1 MSIARFSVER
11 PVAVTMRIASLVV
24 LGAICLTKLPV
35 DLLPKVSIPTV
46 GITTTWP
53 NVAPEDMET
62 TITRPIEE
70 AVSSV
75 PNMYSVS
82 SNSTLG
88 VSSVRVQFTWGA
100 DIGQAAVDTLQLVG
114 KARAAFPNDPTLQDP
129 IVAKFDPSTLPII
142 IYGVTGIADQVKLYT
157 DLNNDVVPILESA
170 NGVASATLTGGLARA
185 IVVDCDPAKMQAYG
199 VSLQQVSNKIGAENI
214 DLPSGIAKQGGTEYT
229 IRAKGYLQKPSDLAA
244 LPITNTNGQV
254 VTIGMVAKVSDS
266 FQEQRTWTRLNGK
279 NAVGVLIVPQ
289 SGANTVSVAQAVQD
303 KLLQVHK
310 MYPMLVFSPAYQQ
323 APFIQASVDDLKNE
337 AYIGGGL
344 AIIILLIF
352 LRNFRSTMVVALSI
366 PISII
371 STFALFYFAGFTLNT
386 LSLSGLALSTGLIVD
401 DAVVVLENIFR
412 HVERDKKRAAEAAV
426 SGAQEITGAVVA
438 STLTVMIVFLPLLL
452 IQGQAGQMF
461 TQFALVV
468 IFSIAVSL
476 LDATT
481 VVPMLASRLINE
493 EEVEDEAHPELRAQ
507 RGKKPK
513 LSNRIFD
520 YFGRKFEELD
530 ASYHRGLRWAIGRRF
545 FVVIGAFAI
554 CGLSF
559 LLIPMIGSE
568 MLPQTDS
575 GNFTVSLKHP
585 VGTAVSITN
594 RTMMEIEKELLAN
607 PDVQTV
613 FAAAGTTLSL
623 RGSSTALIGY
633 QGSATVQLK
642 DSRKHS
648 TQDLIKSFNK
658 QFAKLP
664 GARVVVT
671 PYDLV
676 TQLLTG
682 GATNMEVDIFG
693 QDYTALMGK
702 AQETL
707 SQLRGV
713 AGLDGVDISIQESTP
728 ELHWN
733 VDRPKAQQF
742 GLSFQDIATTLNI
755 ASNGL
760 LSTYFIDNGYQY
772 PIYVQVPTDKRKTI
786 QELGELPVVAGSASG
801 SASASGATSG
811 SAAPAAG
818 NTSSTSSTTT
828 VAAAGAPAQQV
839 LLKQVATP
847 SIELGPNQFSR
858 LNRQRYIAITG
869 NLTDRAQSAVMAD
882 VTKVMNGMKW
892 DTGQYWDFG
901 IQQKQQSTEFSGLYL
916 AVFLAIALI
925 YMLLASQFESFI
937 YPLVVLMSVPLCSIG
952 VLIALFLTG
961 RAFGLTAFIG
971 LLMLIGIVVKNGILL
986 VDYTNQLRGRGMG
999 RDEAILTAAPTRL
1012 RPILMTSCAAVLGML
1027 PLALALAKGSETQA
1041 PLATAVI
1048 GGLCTSTGL
1057 TLFVVPCV
1065 YTMFD
1070 DLSRK
1075 LRKTDRDLYPAEGVG
1090 PSVASFERKPEVLSS
1105 DDLADGDP
1113 LGIAD
1118 EPAPGP
1124 GRTGKDG

>member
-1 MSIARFSVER
+1 MSIARWSVER

-46 GITTTWP
+46 AVNTTWP
-53 NVAPEDMET
+53 NVSPEDMET

-75 PNMYSVS
+75 PNMYSIS
-82 SNSTLG
+82 STSTLG
-88 VSSVRVQFTWGA
+88 VSSVRVQFLWGA
-100 DIGQAAVDTLQLVG
+100 DIGQGAVDTLQLVG
-114 KARAAFPNDPTLQDP
+114 QARAGFPDDPTLQDP
-129 IVAKFDPSTLPII
+129 IVHKYDPSTLPII

-157 DLNNDVVPILESA
+157 ALNNDVTPLLESA
-170 NGVASATLTGGLARA
+170 NGVASAALTGGLARA
-185 IVVDCDPAKMQAYG
+185 IIVDCIPNKLQAYG
-199 VSLQQVSNKIGAENI
+199 VSLQEVSNRILQENI
-214 DLPSGIAKQGGTEYT
+214 DLPSGVARQHDTEYT
-229 IRAKGYLQKPSDLAA
+229 IRAKGYIQTPAELAA
-244 LPITNTNGQV
+244 LPLVTSNGQV
-254 VTIGMVAKVSDS
+254 VTIGMVANVSDS
-266 FQEQRTWTRLNGK
+266 YQEQRTYTRLNGVP
-279 NAVGVLIVPQ
+279 AVGVLIIPQ

-303 KLLQVHK
+303 KLALVHK
-310 MYPMLVFSPAYQQ
+310 MYPMLKFSAAYQQ

-344 AIIILLIF
+344 AVIILLIF
-352 LRNFRSTMVVALSI
+352 LRNFRSTLVVALSI

-426 SGAQEITGAVVA
+426 SGAQEITSAVVA

-493 EEVEDEAHPELRAQ
+493 EEVEEEAHPELRAQ
-507 RGKKPK
+507 RGKKITFV
-513 LSNRIFD
+513 NRFFD
-520 YFGRKFEELD
+520 FCGRKFEELD
-530 ASYHRGLRWAIGRRF
+530 HSYHRGLKWAIGRRW
-545 FVVIGAFAI
+545 FVVFGAALV
-554 CGLSF
+554 CALSF
-559 LLIPMIGSE
+559 LLFPLIGTELLPM
-568 MLPQTDS
+568 TDS

-585 VGTAVSITN
+585 VGTAVEVTN
-594 RTMMEIEKELLAN
+594 KTMLEIERELLAN
-607 PDVQTV
+607 KDVETV
-613 FAAAGTTLSL
+613 FSAAGTTLSL
-623 RGSSTALIGY
+623 RGSSTAQIGY

-642 DSRKHS
+642 DDRKHS
-648 TQDLIKSFNK
+648 TQDLIKTFNK
-658 QFAKLP
+658 QFAKIP
-664 GARVVVT
+664 GARIVVT

-682 GATNMEVDIFG
+682 GATNVEIDLFG
-693 QDYTALMGK
+693 QDYDALMTK

-707 SQLRGV
+707 TQLRGV
-713 AGLDGVDISIQESTP
+713 AGLDGTDISIQESTP
-728 ELHWN
+728 ELHWD
-733 VDRPKAQQF
+733 VDRKKAQEF
-742 GLSFQDIATTLNI
+742 GLTFQDVANTLNI
-755 ASNGL
+755 ASAGVQ
-760 LSTYFIDNGYQY
+760 STYFNDNGYLY
-772 PIYVQVPTDKRKTI
+772 PIYVQVPTNLRKSVQDI
-786 QELGELPVVAGSASG
+786 GNLPVVPGSQSG
-801 SASASGATSG
+801 VFGATNGTTASVP
-811 SAAPAAG
+811 SAASIATTTAPGAPAA
-818 NTSSTSSTTT
+818 
-828 VAAAGAPAQQV
+828 QV
-839 LLKQVATP
+839 LLHQVATP
-847 SIELGPNQFSR
+847 SVVLGPNEFTR

-869 NLTDRAQSAVMAD
+869 NVTDRAQSAVLAD
-882 VTKVMNGMKW
+882 VTKVMNGIHFS
-892 DTGQYWDFG
+892 TGQYWDFG
-901 IQQKQQSTEFSGLYL
+901 INQKQQATEFSGLYL

-952 VLIALFLTG
+952 VLLGLFLTG

-971 LLMLIGIVVKNGILL
+971 VLMLIGIVVKNGILL
-986 VDYTNQLRGRGMG
+986 VDYTNQLRGRGMN
-999 RDEAILTAAPTRL
+999 RDDAILTAAPTRL
-1012 RPILMTSCAAVLGML
+1012 RPILMTSTAAMLGML
-1027 PLALALAKGSETQA
+1027 PLALAIGKGSETQA

-1048 GGLCTSTGL
+1048 GGLFTSTGL
-1057 TLFVVPCV
+1057 TLFIVPCV

-1075 LRKTDRDLYPAEGVG
+1075 MKKTNRDLYPAEGVG
-1090 PSVASFERKPEVLSS
+1090 PSTASFERKPDPDGPQTLRGGSESAEEV
-1105 DDLADGDP
+1105 GP
-1113 LGIAD
+1113 LG
-1118 EPAPGP
+1118 
-1124 GRTGKDG
+1124 KDS